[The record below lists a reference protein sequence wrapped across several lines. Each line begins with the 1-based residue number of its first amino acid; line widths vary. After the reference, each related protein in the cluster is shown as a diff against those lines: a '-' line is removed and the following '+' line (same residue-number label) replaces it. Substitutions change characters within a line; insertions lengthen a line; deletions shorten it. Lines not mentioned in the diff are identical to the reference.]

1 MLETMTLASTTLVPE
16 LQTWFYNFVINS
28 EINKYEVPAPVPID
42 PIFLSQN
49 SFIEMLFNES
59 YSGTTYKYLYQE
71 ETRTQCWPTLT
82 RQRLMIYPRS
92 AKYLVLSDTGQNV
105 FDLKADDFTLLNAL
119 LAYRQDSTGVVIV
132 DSTATYFVDSTAVST
147 LYATYSN
154 LKTELSKLIY
164 LYLDLKINDNY
175 ANYDNLNLVSTTGLL
190 ETLYELV
197 LIDEFFKYMTG
208 QNVIPSQKCGTV
220 T

>member
-1 MLETMTLASTTLVPE
+1 MTLASTTLVPE

-42 PIFLSQN
+42 SIFLPQN
-49 SFIEMLFNES
+49 SFIEMLFNEN
-59 YSGTTYKYLYQE
+59 YSGTTYKYLYKE
-71 ETRTQCWPTLT
+71 ESRLQCWPTLT

-92 AKYLVLSDTGQNV
+92 AKYLTLSDTGQNV
-105 FDLKADDFTLLNAL
+105 FDLQADDLTLLNTL
-119 LAYRQDSTGVVIV
+119 LSYRQDSTGVVIV
-132 DSTATYFVDSTAVST
+132 DSTATYFVDSTSVST

-164 LYLDLKINDNY
+164 LYLDLKINNNY
-175 ANYDNLNLVSTTGLL
+175 ANYDNLTPVSTTGLL

-197 LIDEFFKYMTG
+197 LIDEFFKFMTA
-208 QNVIPSQKCGTV
+208 QNVIPSQKCRTV